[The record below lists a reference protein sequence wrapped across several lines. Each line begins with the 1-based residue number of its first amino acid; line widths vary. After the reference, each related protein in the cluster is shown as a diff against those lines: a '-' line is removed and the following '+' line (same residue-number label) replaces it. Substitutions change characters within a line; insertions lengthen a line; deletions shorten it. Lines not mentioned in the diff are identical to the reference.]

1 MTLRLRLPGTNT
13 IINPQQKL
21 TRENRIIPIRQTPNQ
36 LIFHLRPSIL
46 TLKVGRQRI
55 GE

>member
-13 IINPQQKL
+13 IINPQQKV
-21 TRENRIIPIRQTPNQ
+21 TRKNCIIAIRQPPNQ
-36 LIFHLRPSIL
+36 LILHLRPSIL
-46 TLKVGRQRI
+46 TLKMRRQRI